1 VNKKRKCIFTGEEA
15 DCSVS
20 VGQDKHNW
28 AKKVPCTKKWCEMF
42 LGKPLN
48 STQIKLVEL
57 FYEQE
62 VARIKV
68 DNIEVQMAEIRANAA
83 CPIVREHKKRV
94 ENPFFYVDEPKD
106 STLEDARE
114 AEKISLKNKEEI
126 VLCSTPKDGQYDI
139 GDSEDLSWMESKEI
153 VNEENFEELLLK
165 SAEQAVE
172 IIKEKQKKTVLEID
186 GAEIAPAKGK
196 ISKDFWE

>member
-20 VGQDKHNW
+20 IGQDKHNW
-28 AKKVPCTKKWCEMF
+28 AKKVPCTKKWYEMF

-68 DNIEVQMAEIRANAA
+68 DNIEAQMAEIRANAA
-83 CPIVREHKKRV
+83 CPVVKEHKKRV
-94 ENPFFYVDEPKD
+94 ENPFFYVDEPED
-106 STLEDARE
+106 FTLENARE
-114 AEKISLKNKEEI
+114 VEKISLKSKEEI
-126 VLCSTPKDGQYDI
+126 VVCSTPKDGQYDI
-139 GDSEDLSWMESKEI
+139 GDSEDLSWMESEER
-153 VNEENFEELLLK
+153 VNKDNFEELLLK
-165 SAEQAVE
+165 SVEQAVE
-172 IIKEKQKKTVLEID
+172 ITKKDFNETMDEMD
-186 GAEIAPAKGK
+186 K
-196 ISKDFWE
+196 IEEDSKDFWE